1 MRFSTSAHKRSYD
14 IYTDGI
20 ATSYKYFR
28 VYHKMEERIQESCCE
43 CYASDSRVTPLLNPE
58 DCLRQHTQYI
68 CGTCGRC
75 ICIERDPHRGLQR
88 WNFPFQSLEVALL
101 YLRSAD
107 YTMKRSCGIYE
118 IRDEKGRL
126 SYKIFASRE
135 ALEFYLRRN
144 KKKSYTGELHPKS

>member
-1 MRFSTSAHKRSYD
+1 
-14 IYTDGI
+14 
-20 ATSYKYFR
+20 
-28 VYHKMEERIQESCCE
+28 MEERIQESCCE
-43 CYASDSRVTPLLNPE
+43 CYTSDSRVTPLLNPE

-118 IRDEKGRL
+118 IRDERGRS
-126 SYKIFASRE
+126 SYKIFANRE
-135 ALEFYLRRN
+135 ALEFYLKRN
-144 KKKSYTGELHPKS
+144 KKKSYTGRPPYFNAVEYREFPRTQVRHLTPDEVERYLAER